1 MKEYTDTAKRIIAA
15 SDDPKKD
22 APAKR
27 VLMSKLI
34 IAHILKDYVEE
45 FYDVSVDDII
55 NKCIENVSYGEV
67 PVDNNAAPEFIKGLA
82 NEDKSTS
89 GDDLITYDV
98 LLEVATLLS
107 EQIGIIVNVEPH
119 NRDNGRLPYSIINR
133 ARYYVA
139 RLVSAQKGR
148 YFVKSDYNS
157 IRKVYSIWI
166 IMTPNEGK
174 NTVTKYEETP
184 KCIVG
189 NYTEPNSSPLTSI
202 IMIRLGKIE

>member
-1 MKEYTDTAKRIIAA
+1 MWGGRNRCLAAAVEGSYKNTSIYPVSAA
-15 SDDPKKD
+15 SGSSAVSSFP
-22 APAKR
+22 
-27 VLMSKLI
+27 SI
-34 IAHILKDYVEE
+34 IIIPCLLYTSYVEE

-119 NRDNGRLPYSIINR
+119 NRDNGRLPYSC
-133 ARYYVA
+133 
-139 RLVSAQKGR
+139 LL
-148 YFVKSDYNS
+148 
-157 IRKVYSIWI
+157 
-166 IMTPNEGK
+166 
-174 NTVTKYEETP
+174 
-184 KCIVG
+184 
-189 NYTEPNSSPLTSI
+189 YTS
-202 IMIRLGKIE
+202 RCV